1 MREEQK
7 RVELGK
13 VMEEKARRFAEM
25 IGEIDSEEEL
35 DTRGAVVIAEWEK
48 LVKEGAT
55 KVLGRKMIV
64 CKQAVKWWDQELR
77 VAIDERREVH
87 RK

>member
-13 VMEEKARRFAEM
+13 VMEEKANRFAEM

-35 DTRGAVVIAEWEK
+35 DTRGAVVIAE
-48 LVKEGAT
+48 
-55 KVLGRKMIV
+55 
-64 CKQAVKWWDQELR
+64 
-77 VAIDERREVH
+77 
-87 RK
+87 